1 MGASISVICFQL
13 ERGFTIEWEWIQL
26 WLVDGDMKP
35 ECGLHVE
42 GDMKLD
48 GCLHMT
54 MEKLLIFY
62 SATNNRWTRRMGVL
76 FLGQSGCVYTLV
88 IVVNY
93 YFSTLGPAN

>member
-13 ERGFTIEWEWIQL
+13 ERDFTIEWEWIQL
-26 WLVDGDMKP
+26 WLVDGDMKL

-54 MEKLLIFY
+54 MEKLLISLFC
-62 SATNNRWTRRMGVL
+62 NNNKIGGRDAWA
-76 FLGQSGCVYTLV
+76 
-88 IVVNY
+88 Y
-93 YFSTLGPAN
+93 YLSLPARVCLHFGHRG